1 MIDFV
6 VFGYQIG
13 MDYSIRELE
22 CFIAVAEELSF
33 TRAAKRLNLAQ
44 PPLSRHIR
52 TLEEKIGALL
62 FLREARQVSLTVAG
76 SVFYDETRN
85 LPRLLSRAGESAR
98 RCALGETARLRLGF
112 VSAVM
117 NDELVDTFCRYRE
130 QHPQVQVML
139 HDSPPQDQLKAI
151 AAGRLDGGF
160 IGLAPSVRPAC
171 IQWVPWHR
179 EPLMCFLP
187 VGHALAAAKSVSLRT
202 LRDESFIAVA
212 HESAPA
218 FSAHVRNL
226 CKGAGFRPRVI
237 LESPR
242 AQAVALMVA
251 AGSGVAILPAALA
264 RFMQKSVRAI
274 PLKDAAQIT
283 HVFACPHGKPTG
295 PLAEWVK
302 CLRQGKK

>member
-1 MIDFV
+1 
-6 VFGYQIG
+6 

-52 TLEEKIGALL
+52 TLEEKIGAVL
-62 FLREARQVSLTVAG
+62 FSRETRQVSLTAAG
-76 SVFYDETRN
+76 SLFYDETRN
-85 LPRLLSRAGESAR
+85 LPRLLSRAGEAAR

-117 NDELVDTFCRYRE
+117 NDELVDTFRRFRE
-130 QHPQVQVML
+130 RHPDVQVML
-139 HDSPPQDQLKAI
+139 HDSLPQDQLKAI

-160 IGLAPSVRPAC
+160 VGLAPSVRPAG
-171 IQWVPWHR
+171 IQWVSWYR
-179 EPLMCFLP
+179 EPLMCFVP
-187 VGHALAAAKSVSLRT
+187 TGHALAAAKSVSLKA
-202 LRDESFIAVA
+202 LKDESFIAVA

-218 FSAHVRNL
+218 FSAHVRDL
-226 CKGAGFRPRVI
+226 CKDAGFRPRVI

-251 AGSGVAILPAALA
+251 AGSGIAILPAALGQL
-264 RFMQKSVRAI
+264 MKKSVHAV

-283 HVFACPHGKPTG
+283 HVFACQKGKLSG
-295 PLAEWVK
+295 PLAYWIRL
-302 CLRQGKK
+302 LRGPSQSKA